1 MVNNWRSEGAIAD
14 LFFFSENLRRYMR
27 VKTQKKTE
35 DVPQNT
41 QVYML
46 LEKLNL
52 LNTIVASDEQLPREF
67 GNVWS

>member
-1 MVNNWRSEGAIAD
+1 
-14 LFFFSENLRRYMR
+14 MR
-27 VKTQKKTE
+27 VKTQKETE

-52 LNTIVASDEQLPREF
+52 LDTIVASDEQLPREF
-67 GNVWS
+67 VNV

>member
-1 MVNNWRSEGAIAD
+1 
-14 LFFFSENLRRYMR
+14 MR

-35 DVPQNT
+35 DVPPNT

-52 LNTIVASDEQLPREF
+52 LDTIVASDEQLPREF